1 MLTCT
6 ILDDYAG
13 LARSFADWDA
23 LAGVQVRTVPD
34 HLVGDDLVQAIA
46 DSEIVVIMR
55 ERTPFPAALLDRLP
69 RLRLLVTTG
78 MRNASVDLVAAC
90 ARNVTVC
97 GTSSHSQPP
106 AELTWALILGLA
118 RRLDRE
124 ILGADGQWQ
133 HTLGTDLHGQTLG
146 VVGLGKIGSQV
157 ARVGLAF
164 GMRVQAWSEHLTAE
178 RAAELGVDRARSKD
192 DLLRTSDVVTLHLV
206 LSDRTAGTI
215 GAAEFAAMK
224 PSALLVNTSRAG
236 LVDQPALLDA
246 LDRPLIAGYG
256 VDVFDIEPLPVDHPL
271 RRPHAAPV
279 LGTPHLGYATARNYG
294 TYFSEAVEDITAF
307 LAGTP
312 IRVLTRPE
320 GQLNLEEGVMA
331 G

>member
-6 ILDDYAG
+6 ILDDYAD
-13 LARSFADWDA
+13 LARSFANWDA
-23 LAGVQVRTVPD
+23 LPGVRVRTVPD
-34 HLVGDDLVQAIA
+34 HLAGDDLVEAIA
-46 DSEIVVIMR
+46 YSEIVVIMR
-55 ERTPFPAALLDRLP
+55 ERTPFPAGLLDRLP
-69 RLRLLVTTG
+69 RLRLLITTG
-78 MRNASVDLVAAC
+78 MRNASVDLVAAR

-124 ILGADGQWQ
+124 ILRADGHWQ
-133 HTLGTDLHGQTLG
+133 RTVGTDVHGQTLG

-164 GMRVQAWSEHLTAE
+164 GMRVQGWSEHLTAE
-178 RAAELGVDRARSKD
+178 RAAELGVDRALSKT

-224 PSALLVNTSRAG
+224 PSALLINTSRAG

-256 VDVFDIEPLPVDHPL
+256 VDVFDVEPLPVDHPL
-271 RRPHAAPV
+271 RRPHVVPV
-279 LGTPHLGYATARNYG
+279 LATPHLGYVTTGNYR
-294 TYFSEAVEDITAF
+294 TYFSEAVEDILAY

-312 IRVLTRPE
+312 VRVLTEP
-320 GQLNLEEGVMA
+320 
-331 G
+331 